1 MVTMI
6 TKVVIQGYRKFRSF
20 SIEPDATANIIV
32 GDNETGKSTLLEA
45 ITLALSGRIDGRW
58 ANEDL
63 NPYWFNAEDVRDYL
77 VAYAKDSQTPAPS
90 IRIELYLDSEDADVQ
105 RMRGVHNSQQV
116 DCPGVKL
123 EVVPDPDYDEE
134 FTAYMADSD
143 RPDVLP
149 TEYFEAVWTDFNDM
163 PLRRRPVALGV
174 SVIDSRTIR
183 SKAGVDYHTREILN
197 SFLEPKERAAI
208 AVAHR
213 KSRHEMTSS
222 ALNGL
227 NEKVRDGSKALHDA
241 PLGLSMDQSARASW
255 EAGVVPQVDNI
266 PFAMAG
272 QGQQASIKVALAMKR
287 RAESARAVLI
297 EEPETHL
304 SYSRLHKLIDRVEK
318 LAGESQQLFV
328 TTHSSF
334 VLNRLG
340 LDKLI
345 CLHGDTSSRI
355 TDLSHSTVN
364 YFKHLSGYDTLRL
377 VLGTRLVLVE
387 GPSDEM
393 IFKRGYFDRFG
404 KYPEADGIDVISMNG
419 ITFKRALELCSRL
432 DRDVVA
438 LQDNDG
444 TPVAGI
450 VDELKEYLSA
460 SRKMFVGDP
469 DLGETLEPQLIT
481 ANGVEHMRT
490 VLGLRKQDNPKT
502 WMPNHKTES
511 ALRILESPETVVMPF
526 YIKQAIEHFS

>member
-1 MVTMI
+1 MI

-20 SIEPDATANIIV
+20 SIEPDAATNIIV

-45 ITLALSGRIDGRW
+45 ITLGLSGRIDGRW
-58 ANEDL
+58 ANEEL
-63 NPYWFNAEDVRDYL
+63 NPYWFNAEDVREYL
-77 VAYAKDSQTPAPS
+77 AAYAKNAQAPTPS
-90 IRIELYLDSEDADVQ
+90 ILIELYLDSEQADVQ
-105 RMRGVHNSQQV
+105 RMRGIHNSLRI

-123 EVVPDPDYDEE
+123 EVVRNPDYDEE

-143 RPDVLP
+143 RPNVLP

-163 PLRRRPVALGV
+163 PLRRRPGSLGV
-174 SVIDSRTIR
+174 SVIDSRTVR
-183 SKAGVDYHTREILN
+183 SKAGVDYHTRAILS

-208 AVAHR
+208 SVAHR
-213 KSRHEMTSS
+213 KSLYEMTSS
-222 ALNGL
+222 ALHGL
-227 NEKVRDGSKALHDA
+227 NEKVRDGSKTLHDA
-241 PLGLSMDQSARASW
+241 PLSLTMDQSARASW

-272 QGQQASIKVALAMKR
+272 QGQQASIKVALAMER
-287 RAESARAVLI
+287 RAESARTVLI

-304 SYSRLHKLIDRVEK
+304 AYSRLHRLIDRVEK

-345 CLHGDTSSRI
+345 CLHGDNPIRI
-355 TDLSHSTVN
+355 TDLNGDTVA

-393 IFKRGYFDRFG
+393 IFKRGYVDRFG
-404 KYPEADGIDVISMNG
+404 KYPENDGIDVISMNG

-450 VDELKEYLSA
+450 LDELSEFLAA

-469 DLGETLEPQLIT
+469 VHGKTLEPQLIK
-481 ANGVEHMRT
+481 ANGGEHMRL
-490 VLGLRKQDNPKT
+490 VLGLRKQDNPET
-502 WMPNHKTES
+502 WMPNHKTEG
-511 ALRILESPETVVMPF
+511 ALRILQSHETVVMPD
-526 YIKQAIEHFS
+526 YIKQAIEHFA

>member
-1 MVTMI
+1 MI

-20 SIEPDATANIIV
+20 SVAPDAATNIIV

-58 ANEDL
+58 ANEEL

-77 VAYAKDSQTPAPS
+77 AAYAKDPQTPAPS
-90 IRIELYLDSEDADVQ
+90 IRIELYFDSEDPDVQ
-105 RMRGVHNSQQV
+105 RMRGVHNSLRL
-116 DCPGVKL
+116 DCPGTKL
-123 EVVPDPDYDEE
+123 EVVRNPDYDEE
-134 FTAYMADSD
+134 FTAYMADPD
-143 RPDVLP
+143 RLGVMP
-149 TEYFEAVWTDFNDM
+149 TEYFEAMWKDFNDT
-163 PLRRRPVALGV
+163 PLRRRPAALGL
-174 SVIDSRTIR
+174 SMIDSRTIR
-183 SKAGVDYHTREILN
+183 SKAGVDYHTREILS

-208 AVAHR
+208 SVAHR
-213 KSRHEMTSS
+213 KSRHEMTTSS
-222 ALNGL
+222 LGGL
-227 NEKVRDGSKALHDA
+227 NEKVRDGSEDLHDA
-241 PLGLSMDQSARASW
+241 PLSLTMDQSARASW

-287 RAESARAVLI
+287 RAESARTVLI

-304 SYSRLHKLIDRVEK
+304 AYSRLHKLIDRVET
-318 LAGESQQLFV
+318 LAGKNQQLFV

-345 CLHGDTSSRI
+345 CLRGDTPARI
-355 TDLSHSTVN
+355 TDLDDGTVA

-377 VLGTRLVLVE
+377 VLATRLVLVE

-393 IFKRGYFDRFG
+393 VFKRGYFDRFN

-419 ITFKRALELCSRL
+419 ITFKRALELCTRL

-444 TPVAGI
+444 TDAANI
-450 VDELKEYLSA
+450 VEELKEYLSVN
-460 SRKMFVGDP
+460 RKMFVGDP
-469 DLGETLEPQLIT
+469 ALGKTLEPQLVK
-481 ANGVEHMRT
+481 ANGVDHMRT
-490 VLGLRKQDNPKT
+490 VLGLRPQDNPDT
-502 WMPNHKTES
+502 WMPNHKTEG
-511 ALRILESPETVVMPF
+511 ALRILESEQTVVMPD
-526 YIKQAIEHFS
+526 YVKQAVEHFA

>member
-1 MVTMI
+1 MI
-6 TKVVIQGYRKFRSF
+6 TKVIIQGYRKFRSF
-20 SIEPDATANIIV
+20 SIAPDAATNIIV

-45 ITLALSGRIDGRW
+45 INLALSGRIDGRW
-58 ANEDL
+58 ANEEL
-63 NPYWFNAEDVRDYL
+63 NPYWFNAVNVRDYL
-77 VAYAKDSQTPAPS
+77 AAYAKDPQTSAPL
-90 IRIELYLDSEDADVQ
+90 IRIELYFDSEDHDVQ
-105 RMRGVHNSQQV
+105 RMRGIHNSLRL
-116 DCPGVKL
+116 DSPGAKL
-123 EVVPDPDYDEE
+123 EVVRNPDYDEE
-134 FTAYMADSD
+134 FAAYMADPE
-143 RPDVLP
+143 RPDVIP
-149 TEYFEAVWTDFNDM
+149 TEYFEAVWKDFNDM
-163 PLRRRPVALGV
+163 PLRRRPAALGV

-183 SKAGVDYHTREILN
+183 SKAGVDYHTREILS

-208 AVAHR
+208 SVAHR
-213 KSRHEMTSS
+213 KSRHEMTTS

-227 NEKVRDGSKALHDA
+227 NEKVRDGSEALHDA
-241 PLGLSMDQSARASW
+241 PLGLTMDQSARASW
-255 EAGVVPQVDNI
+255 EAGVVPQVENI

-287 RAESARAVLI
+287 RAGSARAVLI

-304 SYSRLHKLIDRVEK
+304 AYSRLHKLIDRVET

-345 CLHGDTSSRI
+345 CLHGDTPSRI
-355 TDLSHSTVN
+355 TDLNESTVA

-377 VLGTRLVLVE
+377 VLATRLVLVE

-393 IFKRGYFDRFG
+393 IFKRGYFDRFQR
-404 KYPEADGIDVISMNG
+404 YPEADGIDVISMNG
-419 ITFKRALELCSRL
+419 ITFKRALELCARL

-444 TPVAGI
+444 TPVADI
-450 VDELKEYLSA
+450 LNELTEYLST

-469 DLGETLEPQLIT
+469 ASGKTLEPQLIK
-481 ANGVEHMRT
+481 ANDVDHMRT
-490 VLGLRKQDNPKT
+490 VLGLRTQDNPHT
-502 WMPNHKTES
+502 WMPNHKTEG
-511 ALRILESPETVVMPF
+511 ALRILESRQSVVMPD
-526 YIKQAIEHFS
+526 YIKQAIEHFA